1 MDIRIRA
8 FKAVDDMNSCQTY
21 VKGHMEVLKVFGI
34 TMITTANIEW
44 FINPNVVVI
53 VAESL
58 DGSKMYGG
66 MRIHKMGGTQSLPIE
81 SAVGGLDPGIYPM
94 LQADYENGVAE
105 FCGMWNS
112 RDYAGHGISYLL
124 TTAGAAVSTMLDI
137 AKIYVLCAEYTV
149 HMVERVGFTVET
161 NLGKEGTFYYPK
173 LDLVATVLTKLRN
186 DFSSADHSE
195 RDLINKLSQ
204 DPHLQT
210 EIVPHLKDIP
220 VNIHFDIDVP
230 EIQHI

>member
-1 MDIRIRA
+1 
-8 FKAVDDMNSCQTY
+8 MNSCQTY

-44 FINPNVVVI
+44 FINPNVIVI

-94 LQADYENGVAE
+94 LQADHENGVAE

-112 RDYAGHGISYLL
+112 RDFAGNGISYLL
-124 TTAGAAVSTMLDI
+124 TTAGTAVSTMLEID
-137 AKIYVLCAEYTV
+137 KIYVLCAEYTV
-149 HMVERVGFTVET
+149 HMVERVGFRIET
-161 NLGKEGTFYYPK
+161 NLGKKGTFYYPK
-173 LDLVATVLTKLRN
+173 LDLVATVLTKKRN
-186 DFSSADHSE
+186 DFSSADPSE
-195 RDLINKLSQ
+195 TTMIDELSKNPQ
-204 DPHLQT
+204 LRTDIIPYMK
-210 EIVPHLKDIP
+210 KDP
-220 VNIHFDIDVP
+220 VNIRFDLDIP